1 MSNSVSKKDAEKA
14 VELVH
19 FCLMQIGFDPETGK
33 IDVDRIATGVSASQ
47 RSNISIVKDI
57 IKELEGIIGKQIPVD
72 DILLKAK
79 DKGMDPDKAEDIL
92 DILKKEGVI
101 FAPRAGFISRI

>member
-1 MSNSVSKKDAEKA
+1 MEYKFINTEYIVTVSGGD
-14 VELVH
+14 
-19 FCLMQIGFDPETGK
+19 
-33 IDVDRIATGVSASQ
+33 
-47 RSNISIVKDI
+47 KDI